1 MVFRLVRIDTEEP
14 CKIVLPSGKH
24 LMGRGKLLECDDKRV
39 SRKHGEIEVNND
51 AISIKALHQNPCF
64 YIKKSSEEIVILKLN
79 CVVSLYNGDKF
90 GLLPNSYWYE
100 IFHCTDLDLEEPQS
114 TDEYSQNSN
123 LDCERTTEIQTNQT
137 IPAPNADTETNGTY
151 DHDDEEK
158 VKLQINESLSGSQVR
173 DSESPLRI
181 PARSPTLLQ
190 QLSPSLTVREI
201 TQSHIENTS
210 SLTLQ
215 SAPQS
220 ESITE
225 SYSVDGPASEAVNS
239 DSSPP
244 KRYHNPEDSKKDI
257 KKAKIEPPDVKQNSD
272 ARPGFS
278 EDLGYASSPDPEAT
292 TFTI

>member
-51 AISIKALHQNPCF
+51 AISIKA
-64 YIKKSSEEIVILKLN
+64 
-79 CVVSLYNGDKF
+79 
-90 GLLPNSYWYE
+90 
-100 IFHCTDLDLEEPQS
+100 
-114 TDEYSQNSN
+114 
-123 LDCERTTEIQTNQT
+123 T